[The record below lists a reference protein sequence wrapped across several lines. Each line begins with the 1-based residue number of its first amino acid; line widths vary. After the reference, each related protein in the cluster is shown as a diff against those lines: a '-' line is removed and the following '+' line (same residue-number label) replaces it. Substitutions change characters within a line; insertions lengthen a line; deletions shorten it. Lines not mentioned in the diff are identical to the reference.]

1 MKKIIFSANLLTG
14 FIFADWGQFAQII
27 ENAKALD
34 DEMNLTKYL
43 GKENSNSEIEKY
55 KNLDKE
61 KNISGQAINFLKNRN
76 KEASAPKV
84 TKSYGDYLET
94 AKNLENDMNLSGK
107 VSKYLGK
114 ENSNSEIEKY
124 KNLDKDLNISN
135 KLIEIFKHSQIK

>member
-1 MKKIIFSANLLTG
+1 
-14 FIFADWGQFAQII
+14 
-27 ENAKALD
+27 
-34 DEMNLTKYL
+34 MNLTKYL
-43 GKENSNSEIEKY
+43 GKENSNAEIEKY